1 MERLQ
6 SLLRQY
12 NLSHKEDLML
22 APWSKQ
28 YCEEKFPKYWEI
40 VYYILQLLDKNSR
53 VLEIGCGLGDI
64 TAILCYLGFKQ
75 VTSLEKDELISR
87 AAQRRIVDMFNMN
100 GVVRNENYPNNK
112 HYTVD
117 ILILVNCVYA
127 DQIKTK
133 REYMDLIQKYYVCAG
148 CPNHFLMEVIDS
160 SFAEKNREFPEYIRL
175 SPQDV
180 KGLFRNYK
188 ISSWETYKYPQNSK
202 SKTLYL
208 IERQ

>member
-12 NLSHKEDLML
+12 NLSHKVDLML

-28 YCEEKFPKYWEI
+28 YCEEEFPKYWEI
-40 VYYILQLLDKNSR
+40 VYSILQLLDKNSR

-64 TAILCYLGFKQ
+64 TAILCYLGFKHI
-75 VTSLEKDELISR
+75 TSLEKDEQISR
-87 AAQRRIVDMFNMN
+87 AAQRRIVDMFGMN
-100 GVVRNENYPNNK
+100 GVVRNENYPSNK
-112 HYTVD
+112 QYTAD

-127 DQIKTK
+127 DQLKTK
-133 REYMDLIQKYYVCAG
+133 REYMDLIQKYYVCSG
-148 CPNHFLMEVIDS
+148 SPNHFLMEVIDS
-160 SFAEKNREFPEYIRL
+160 SYAEKNSEFPEYIRL
-175 SPQDV
+175 SRQDV
-180 KGLFRNYK
+180 EGLFRNCK
-188 ISSWETYKYPQNSK
+188 IRSWETYKYPHNSK

>member
-6 SLLRQY
+6 ALLRQY
-12 NLSHKEDLML
+12 NLSHKEDLEL

-28 YCEEKFPKYWEI
+28 YCEEEFPKYWEI
-40 VYYILQLLDKNSR
+40 VYSILQLFDKNSK

-75 VTSLEKDELISR
+75 VTSIEKDKLIFL
-87 AAQRRIVDMFNMN
+87 AAQRRIADMFNMN
-100 GVVRNENYPNNK
+100 GIVRNEIYPSGK
-112 HYTVD
+112 QYAAD

-127 DQIKTK
+127 EQVKTK
-133 REYMDLIQKYYVCAG
+133 QDYFDLIKKYYECAG
-148 CPNHFLMEVIDS
+148 SPNHFLMEVIDS
-160 SFAEKNREFPEYIRL
+160 SYTEKNCEFPEYVRL
-175 SPQDV
+175 SLSDV
-180 KGLFRNYK
+180 EEIFHNCK
-188 ISSWETYKYPQNSK
+188 IRSWETYKYPTNSK